1 MGGGVKNWP
10 DSAIYKCNKYP
21 ENNFFMEDPI
31 TPIVTT
37 IILMAFPIVT
47 AYAVDYLYILS
58 DKITNYF
65 KDEKKKTK

>member
-1 MGGGVKNWP
+1 
-10 DSAIYKCNKYP
+10 
-21 ENNFFMEDPI
+21 MEDPI